1 MCDGG
6 KIMGG
11 LIERMVSEQAQKI
24 SKIIDEKMARFEKDV
39 SIKLDK
45 LDTKLDRIERLLREI
60 ESNGKR

>member
-1 MCDGG
+1 
-6 KIMGG
+6 MGG
-11 LIERMVSEQAQKI
+11 LIERMVGEQAQKI